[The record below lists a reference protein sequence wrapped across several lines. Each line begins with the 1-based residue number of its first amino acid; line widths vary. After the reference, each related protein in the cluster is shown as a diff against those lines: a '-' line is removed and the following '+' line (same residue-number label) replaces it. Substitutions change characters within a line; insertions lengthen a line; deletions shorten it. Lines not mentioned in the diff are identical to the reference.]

1 MTVPAGRASPRLTNS
16 GSGVPSAMMV
26 SPTSRRLLAA
36 SLGVIWSLLTC
47 HLQAADDWPQWRGPT
62 RDGRISAPAWP
73 SSLDTNSLRPV
84 WTVPLG
90 PGYSGPIVSPS
101 LVFVTET
108 VSKKLERVT
117 AFVRTSGKVRWT
129 REWEGAVSVPF
140 FAKSN
145 GDWIRSTPA
154 WDGTNLFVAGMRDIL
169 VCLNGEDGAE
179 RWRIDFVQALKSDV
193 PAFGCVSSPLVDG
206 DSVYV
211 QAANGVARIQAAT
224 GKILWHACKEGA
236 GMSGGSFGSPALLTL
251 AGVRQL
257 VVPTRTR
264 LVGIALQDG
273 AELWSHPIESF
284 RGMNILTPVPAG
296 NDRLFSS
303 AYGGKS
309 LGIDIRALD
318 GKLTASTAWEFKAQ
332 GYMSTPVVIDN
343 HAYLHLRSQ
352 RLTCLDLATG
362 TERWTSGESFGK
374 YWSLIA
380 NRDQVLALDEKGEL
394 ILFKATPEKP
404 DVVARRQISTSD
416 TWAHLAVAG
425 SSVFV
430 RALDGLSMWDWTPSP
445 SVPAR

>member
-1 MTVPAGRASPRLTNS
+1 MK
-16 GSGVPSAMMV
+16 GSQS
-26 SPTSRRLLAA
+26 SRRTLAA
-36 SLGVIWSLLTC
+36 SLVVLLSLLPC
-47 HLQAADDWPQWRGPT
+47 HLQAADDWPQWRGPA
-62 RDGRISAPAWP
+62 RDGRINAPAWP
-73 SSLDTNSLRPV
+73 STLDTNSLRAV
-84 WTVPLG
+84 WSAPMG
-90 PGYSGPIVSPS
+90 PGYSGPIVTPT
-101 LVFVTET
+101 LVFATET
-108 VSKKLERVT
+108 ISKRLERVT
-117 AFVRTSGKVRWT
+117 AFDRRTGTARWT

-154 WDGTNLFVAGMRDIL
+154 WDGTNLFVAGMRDVL
-169 VCLNGEDGAE
+169 VCLNGADGTE
-179 RWRIDFVQALKSDV
+179 RWRIDFVQTLKSDV

-211 QAANGVARIQAAT
+211 QAANGVARIQSAT
-224 GKILWHACKEGA
+224 GKVLWHTCKEGG

-257 VVPTRTR
+257 VVPTRSR

-284 RGMNILTPVPAG
+284 RGMNILTPVLAG

-303 AYGGKS
+303 AYGGKC
-309 LGIDIRALD
+309 LGIDIRDKD
-318 GKLTASTAWEFKAQ
+318 GKLTASTAWEYKAQ
-332 GYMSTPVVIDN
+332 GYMSTPVVVDG

-352 RLTCLDLATG
+352 RVTCLDLATG

-380 NRDQVLALDEKGEL
+380 NGNQVLALDEKGEL
-394 ILFKATPEKP
+394 ILFRATPEKL
-404 DVVARRQISTSD
+404 DVLARRKISTSE

-430 RALDGLSMWDWTPSP
+430 RALDALTVWDWSIPPS
-445 SVPAR
+445 SPAR